1 MKISKSTIIRTI
13 LVAIV
18 IINFFL
24 EKLGVD
30 LIPVDE
36 SLIAMF
42 VEAFIGI
49 AVIVVGFWKNNSY
62 SEAAIRADE
71 FLKELRTGE
80 TEWNYEPEFIEE
92 EEEILESEVE

>member
-18 IINFFL
+18 IINFVL

-30 LIPVDE
+30 LIPADE
-36 SLIAMF
+36 SQIAMI
-42 VEAFIGI
+42 VETVIEI

-62 SEAAIRADE
+62 SQAAIRADE
-71 FLKELRTGE
+71 FLKELRADE
-80 TEWNYEPEFIEE
+80 TEWEGEIEADEPT
-92 EEEILESEVE
+92 ESEVK

>member
-18 IINFFL
+18 IINFVL
-24 EKLGVD
+24 EKLGID

-36 SLIAMF
+36 SIIAMF
-42 VEAFIGI
+42 VETFIEI
-49 AVIVVGFWKNNSY
+49 AVLVVGFWKNNSF

-71 FLKELRTGE
+71 FLKELREGE
-80 TEWNYEPEFIEE
+80 TEWSYEPEIDETDIF
-92 EEEILESEVE
+92 ESEVE

>member
-13 LVAIV
+13 FLAVA

-30 LIPVDE
+30 LIPTDE

-42 VEAFIGI
+42 VETFIEI
-49 AVIVVGFWKNNSY
+49 AVIVVGFWKNNSF

-71 FLKELRTGE
+71 FLKKLRADE
-80 TEWNYEPEFIEE
+80 YEEWEDESEGDEE
-92 EEEILESEVE
+92 ESIESEVE

>member
-18 IINFFL
+18 IINFIL

-30 LIPVDE
+30 LIPADE
-36 SLIAMF
+36 SVITMF
-42 VEAFIGI
+42 VETFIEI

-62 SEAAIRADE
+62 SQAAIRADE
-71 FLKELRTGE
+71 FLKELRNDE
-80 TEWNYEPEFIEE
+80 TEWESEPEAEE
-92 EEEILESEVE
+92 YETFESEVE

>member
-18 IINFFL
+18 IINFIL

-30 LIPVDE
+30 LIPADE
-36 SLIAMF
+36 SVITMF
-42 VEAFIGI
+42 VETFIEI
-49 AVIVVGFWKNNSY
+49 AVVAVGFWKNNSF

-71 FLKELRTGE
+71 FLKELRSGE
-80 TEWNYEPEFIEE
+80 ADFENEPDELI
-92 EEEILESEVE
+92 ESEVE

>member
-18 IINFFL
+18 VINFIL

-30 LIPVDE
+30 LIPADE
-36 SLIAMF
+36 SIITMF
-42 VEAFIGI
+42 VETFIEI
-49 AVIVVGFWKNNSY
+49 AVIAVGFWKNNSF

-71 FLKELRTGE
+71 FLKELRADE
-80 TEWNYEPEFIEE
+80 TDWVYEPEFT
-92 EEEILESEVE
+92 EEIESEVE